1 MSCGARSLAGTA
13 YCPACAGATTPIS
26 EICVKCGTKLVQP
39 VPASGALSSRVGKSK
54 VASIL
59 LAVFL
64 GYWTWLYT
72 YKKDAWKFWAGL
84 GICLAMGI
92 GAGFGVGVSIAS
104 NLNESD
110 VLTESLIIQL
120 MIAYIVITII
130 GTGIWIWGI
139 VDTTVKKNEWYDN
152 YPNIK

>member
-1 MSCGARSLAGTA
+1 
-13 YCPACAGATTPIS
+13 
-26 EICVKCGTKLVQP
+26 
-39 VPASGALSSRVGKSK
+39 

-64 GYWTWLYT
+64 GFWTWLYT
-72 YKKDAWKFWAGL
+72 YKKDGWKFWAGL
-84 GICLAMGI
+84 GICVAMGF
-92 GAGFGVGVSIAS
+92 GAGFGLGVSIAN

-110 VLTESLIIQL
+110 ELTESLIIQL

-139 VDTTVKKNEWYDN
+139 VDTAIKKSEWYDN